1 MELTLG
7 DLLIIEFALAQFLK
21 GIDLSMMAGQQVA
34 QIIGKL
40 EYQISR
46 ITEQAT
52 KQTVPGLTPPAA

>member
-7 DLLIIEFALAQFLK
+7 DLILIEISLASFLK
-21 GIDLSMMAGQQVA
+21 GIDLSMMAGQQLI

-46 ITEQAT
+46 ISEAAA
-52 KQTVPGLTPPAA
+52 KQSTTGLQPPVA